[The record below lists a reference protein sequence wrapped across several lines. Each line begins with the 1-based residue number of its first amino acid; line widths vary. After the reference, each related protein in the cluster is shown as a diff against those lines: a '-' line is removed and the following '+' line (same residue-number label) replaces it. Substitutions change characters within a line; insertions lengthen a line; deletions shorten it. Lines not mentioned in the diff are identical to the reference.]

1 MRIYRAHQQAHV
13 AGGDSGKKEGT
24 SQETTGGPMK
34 RKREEQE
41 TASPS
46 AVMSTCPSEE
56 QPCVSMVIRVEHKE
70 GVSWRN
76 AGVALTEEQVGLVLC
91 FNVRVAVM
99 GPVVTWGRDPKN
111 RQMLEKEADKGKR
124 VRSWP
129 HVSHRAPVSSVLS
142 PGAPGLLRSVGC
154 LVPCNPARL
163 NLPTGGHRLAGQYQ
177 LVPVTSGQSGLTR
190 LLIGSW
196 ACPTG
201 SWGFDWLRIFC
212 SVWGGSLHQLHPS
225 GQT

>member
-1 MRIYRAHQQAHV
+1 
-13 AGGDSGKKEGT
+13 
-24 SQETTGGPMK
+24 MK

-124 VRSWP
+124 VRP
-129 HVSHRAPVSSVLS
+129 QEG
-142 PGAPGLLRSVGC
+142 PGPTSAIGR
-154 LVPCNPARL
+154 PA
-163 NLPTGGHRLAGQYQ
+163 
-177 LVPVTSGQSGLTR
+177 
-190 LLIGSW
+190 
-196 ACPTG
+196 
-201 SWGFDWLRIFC
+201 
-212 SVWGGSLHQLHPS
+212 HPS
-225 GQT
+225 CLQVLLAFSGASAAWFPVIQPGSTYRLVATDSQVSTSWFLSHLVSRASPDC

>member
-1 MRIYRAHQQAHV
+1 MEERWRGFDRGAGRPCPLLQRQSCCDGSSGHV
-13 AGGDSGKKEGT
+13 GTGPEKPTDAGEG
-24 SQETTGGPMK
+24 SRQGEEGETTG
-34 RKREEQE
+34 
-41 TASPS
+41 
-46 AVMSTCPSEE
+46 
-56 QPCVSMVIRVEHKE
+56 
-70 GVSWRN
+70 
-76 AGVALTEEQVGLVLC
+76 
-91 FNVRVAVM
+91 
-99 GPVVTWGRDPKN
+99 
-111 RQMLEKEADKGKR
+111 
-124 VRSWP
+124 RSWP
-129 HVSHRAPVSSVLS
+129 HVCHRAPGSSVLS